1 VKASEFFLETQKRL
15 SEKKGPLSHHLLLKG
30 GFVHQLSSGLFSLL
44 PIGFRVFHKIEGI
57 IREELNRAGCQEV
70 LMPVVQPMQLWE
82 ETGRSKTAGEELL
95 KVRGRDSEYVLAM
108 THEEVV
114 TDIVRKSV
122 HYWYQLPFILN
133 QIQTKFRDEPRPR
146 GGLLRTREFT
156 MQDAY
161 SFDRTK
167 EGLDQTYNKMVKAYQ
182 SIFERLEIP
191 AVKIAASSGIMGGNV
206 SEEFVVFSENGEDTV
221 VLCEKCNYKANAETV
236 GKSCPK
242 CKGVLIKKRA
252 IELAHLF
259 KLGTYYSEKM
269 KAYFVE
275 KNGTKKPILMG
286 CYGMG
291 LERALA
297 TIVEIHH
304 DANGI
309 IWPKSTAP
317 FQVHLADLTVAEQQK
332 KLVSEIYNKL
342 ITNGIDVLYDDRDK
356 SAGFKLIDADLLGC
370 PYRLIISPR
379 SLSKRLI
386 ELKERGRKK
395 TELLRVEKTVE
406 LVKSKIKTE

>member
-1 VKASEFFLETQKRL
+1 
-15 SEKKGPLSHHLLLKG
+15 
-30 GFVHQLSSGLFSLL
+30 
-44 PIGFRVFHKIEGI
+44 
-57 IREELNRAGCQEV
+57 
-70 LMPVVQPMQLWE
+70 
-82 ETGRSKTAGEELL
+82 
-95 KVRGRDSEYVLAM
+95 
-108 THEEVV
+108 
-114 TDIVRKSV
+114 
-122 HYWYQLPFILN
+122 
-133 QIQTKFRDEPRPR
+133 
-146 GGLLRTREFT
+146 
-156 MQDAY
+156 
-161 SFDRTK
+161 
-167 EGLDQTYNKMVKAYQ
+167 
-182 SIFERLEIP
+182 
-191 AVKIAASSGIMGGNV
+191 
-206 SEEFVVFSENGEDTV
+206 
-221 VLCEKCNYKANAETV
+221 
-236 GKSCPK
+236 
-242 CKGVLIKKRA
+242 
-252 IELAHLF
+252 
-259 KLGTYYSEKM
+259 M

-406 LVKSKIKTE
+406 LIKSKIKTE